1 MAKSKNINL
10 YLMDGNAKG
19 KIKVQISNW
28 NGIAYKIP
36 RELLLECKDL
46 DAFSKS
52 GVYFLFGNKNV
63 YIGKA
68 EVRKNG
74 KAIHQRIIEHE
85 SDKLKDKWNEV
96 VIFTTKDKSWGLTE
110 ISFLENKF
118 YNKVSMAGR
127 YSTVNDQEPSM
138 STVTEEKE
146 SELEEFMDQAELILS
161 LLGHQVFE
169 PITDLE
175 KPAQDIKPKTISEIK
190 IPGLP
195 VKKKDTIVCS
205 MSQETFKKFE
215 ANGRGKDKIVKKLF
229 DEWGIDYD
237 QNVNFAKFMSR
248 RKYYW
253 MEPSGDVLSKDWTIA
268 LFNTDTLIITV
279 IRVPKDSLSVSKDGL
294 KVRNDSSKQGYL
306 DLVFLDNSFIEKQ
319 SKVDFSKYITN
330 VIKVE
335 L

>member
-1 MAKSKNINL
+1 MAKSKNVTL

-19 KIKVQISNW
+19 KIKAQISNW

-52 GVYFLFGNKNV
+52 GVYFLFGNTNV

-74 KAIHQRIIEHE
+74 KAIHQRIVEHE

-127 YSTVNDQEPSM
+127 YSTLNDQEPSM

-169 PITDLE
+169 PIIDKE
-175 KPAQDIKPKTISEIK
+175 EPGHDGKPKPVNK
-190 IPGLP
+190 ILPPLPEGTTSPCVYARTGLRNLL
-195 VKKKDTIVCS
+195 
-205 MSQETFKKFE
+205 
-215 ANGRGKDKIVKKLF
+215 ANGYVFTDAQMKKYSSI
-229 DEWGIDYD
+229 EG
-237 QNVNFAKFMSR
+237 
-248 RKYYW
+248 
-253 MEPSGDVLSKDWTIA
+253 SKEFTHRNNSM
-268 LFNTDTLIITV
+268 FLI
-279 IRVPKDSLSVSKDGL
+279 LKDGEKRADL
-294 KVRNDSSKQGYL
+294 DVTVRQRYWAEEFHSGQYRFLAFSQWYKDEVPGGAHQSDFDNWYSSLAK
-306 DLVFLDNSFIEKQ
+306 E
-319 SKVDFSKYITN
+319 
-330 VIKVE
+330 
-335 L
+335 